1 MKIFISINLPQEI
14 KNKLYEIPKIIG
26 KGSAK
31 IRFVPKKNYHCT
43 MKFLGE
49 TTEEKLNEVIKKLS
63 KINFK
68 SFKIKIY
75 GMGVFPD
82 YNSIKIIWIGIQDT
96 KELLYLYNA
105 VDSETLNFTNSYMK
119 YNPHIT
125 IGRVI
130 TVKSKNSL
138 IKKINEIKFAP
149 MEFEVK
155 DFCLCESIT
164 TKDGVNYKTLK
175 RFSLI

>member
-75 GMGVFPD
+75 G
-82 YNSIKIIWIGIQDT
+82 IWIGIQDT